1 MTLEGKKTYITAVVM
16 ALGSFAMAMGWLS
29 QEQYQV
35 IVGLVASLG
44 LAALRSGVAKSAT
57 DKAKAGEVDEAAVLP
72 EGAKPAVGGGLGA
85 NG

>member
-1 MTLEGKKTYITAVVM
+1 MTLEGKKTYITAMVL

-35 IVGLVASLG
+35 IVGLLASLG

-57 DKAKAGEVDEAAVLP
+57 DKAKAGEGDEAAVWP
-72 EGAKPAVGGGLGA
+72 D
-85 NG
+85 

>member
-1 MTLEGKKTYITAVVM
+1 MTLEGKKTYITAVVL

-35 IVGLVASLG
+35 IVGLLASLG

-57 DKAKAGEVDEAAVLP
+57 DKAKAGEADEAAVLP
-72 EGAKPAVGGGLGA
+72 D
-85 NG
+85 